1 MARARSGDAREDV
14 AAAVLGLALVALFV
28 VFAVADAGFDPLV
41 WLPGGLFALGLL
53 AVEILARPA
62 ILDGVPRSTSVA
74 IALFAAFTAWT
85 FLSIAW
91 ADVRG
96 IAWEGANRTL
106 LYAVVY
112 TLVAI
117 WPWRAS
123 VAAAILGAFS
133 VSVAVVGAA
142 AVLLTVRS
150 DSPLSAFVGGLF
162 SEPVGYHNANAA
174 LFLVAFWPA
183 LMLASRRE
191 VPPLARGLFLA
202 TAGLLLPLAVLPQSR
217 GSLIAFP
224 LTLLVFLAIAPNRA
238 RCLLTLV
245 PIVVSTLL
253 ALGPLLDVYGPDGE
267 REAVRAL
274 EEARN
279 IVAPMVVALFV
290 VGLVAGLVER
300 RVQIPPAFARVA
312 GRVLGA
318 AAVVGCVVGILVV
331 LPPHPVGRAADAWQE
346 FKAGHRPDT
355 GSSHFTSGFGSNRYD
370 FWRVGLEEFA
380 RSPLHGIGAD
390 NFAAPYVR
398 DRRSDEEPL
407 YPHSVEV
414 QVLSQTGLVG
424 VALFLGFLVSAVL
437 AAARARHLDPF
448 GRAVAVAGVT
458 PFVYWLGHGS
468 VDWLWEL
475 PGLGAPALAGLALA
489 AGLARLPP
497 PEAPGRS
504 IRRIAVRRRR
514 HLDLRAR
521 VVRRTLAGCQGHRVR
536 DRVMASKPESRL
548 RSARAGSA
556 ARSAQRAAGPRG
568 GGDREQVGR
577 LAANARV
584 VHPRPRPQPAELVR
598 GARAGCGRRARGPA
612 VRRAPAP
619 RAGSRAQPKRAGDR
633 GRGASATVRSAD
645 PPGTF
650 RSNAARPVRRAGDEP
665 GRGAELAERLVL
677 SYI

>member
-290 VGLVAGLVER
+290 IGLVAGLVER

-504 IRRIAVRRRR
+504 IRRIAVPGAVISIFA
-514 HLDLRAR
+514 LVSFAAPWL
-521 VVRRTLAGCQGHRVR
+521 
-536 DRVMASKPESRL
+536 
-548 RSARAGSA
+548 A
-556 ARSAQRAAGPRG
+556 ARDIESATGSWRRNPNLAFDRLEQARRLDPAQRAAGSRG
-568 GGDREQVGR
+568 GGDREPVGR
-577 LAANARV
+577 LGANARV

-612 VRRAPAP
+612 VRRAPSP

-650 RSNAARPVRRAGDEP
+650 RSNAARPVRRAGDGPE
-665 GRGAELAERLVL
+665 RGAELAERLVL
-677 SYI
+677 TYI